1 MMDWIPNRLVYEKK
15 HSCSPYASYASAAL
29 ASMGCR
35 IRNRLKL
42 GTLL

>member
-15 HSCSPYASYASAAL
+15 YSGSACASYASATL

-35 IRNRLKL
+35 IRRSLKL
-42 GTLL
+42 GALL